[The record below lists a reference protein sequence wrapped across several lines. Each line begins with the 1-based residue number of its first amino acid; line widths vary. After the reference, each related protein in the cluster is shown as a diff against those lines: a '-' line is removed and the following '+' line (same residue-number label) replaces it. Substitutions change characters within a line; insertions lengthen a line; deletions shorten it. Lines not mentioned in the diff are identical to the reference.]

1 MVKRHTKE
9 QHEQIKRP
17 KTNENSHVLQRI
29 AHVRRNNPRSTS
41 YASEYLTPMMVCTC
55 RRYDL
60 KYMWVV
66 CGVWFSGVFCVL
78 CVASS
83 YVVCD
88 VCRVWCDMYRVCV
101 A

>member
-1 MVKRHTKE
+1 MAPT
-9 QHEQIKRP
+9 
-17 KTNENSHVLQRI
+17 
-29 AHVRRNNPRSTS
+29 TS

-101 A
+101 ALSGMFVLHVLNLFRVFDR